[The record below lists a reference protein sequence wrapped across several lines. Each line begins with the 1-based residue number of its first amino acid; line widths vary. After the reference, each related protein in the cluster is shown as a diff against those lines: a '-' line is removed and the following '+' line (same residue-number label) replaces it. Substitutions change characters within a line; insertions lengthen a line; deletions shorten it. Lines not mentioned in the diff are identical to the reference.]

1 MSIWHHRSCPTVKVF
16 CVFLSI
22 IPINHHYLTGFCGEF
37 RSETK
42 YNVSGTIG
50 IFDYVSRSAFDG
62 ARGTLFGISEW
73 CWCALCVEWCIFC
86 QSLSMLLNILHA
98 FRAHTGKD
106 PYSNV
111 IWRYGDFRRR
121 RIFKSGSIETKRKTM
136 ALSSLLLVAG
146 MGRTWGKNQTKFCF
160 LRRTPLAR
168 DISQRM
174 WTNYQGEVEVAP
186 LKIVVKSKY
195 IPYRHFIAETS
206 KPKIA

>member
-1 MSIWHHRSCPTVKVF
+1 MNSEVKQ
-16 CVFLSI
+16 S
-22 IPINHHYLTGFCGEF
+22 
-37 RSETK
+37 K

-62 ARGTLFGISEW
+62 ARGTLFGISE
-73 CWCALCVEWCIFC
+73 CDVGVPCVLNGVYFVNH
-86 QSLSMLLNILHA
+86 SHSMLLNILHA

-146 MGRTWGKNQTKFCF
+146 MDRTWGKTKQNAAF
-160 LRRTPLAR
+160 
-168 DISQRM
+168 
-174 WTNYQGEVEVAP
+174 
-186 LKIVVKSKY
+186 
-195 IPYRHFIAETS
+195 
-206 KPKIA
+206 